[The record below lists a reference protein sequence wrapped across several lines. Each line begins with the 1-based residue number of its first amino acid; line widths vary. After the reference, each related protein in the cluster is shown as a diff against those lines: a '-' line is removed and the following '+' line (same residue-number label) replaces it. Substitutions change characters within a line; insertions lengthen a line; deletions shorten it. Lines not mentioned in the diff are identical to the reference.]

1 MFGKIAI
8 INKSEKDFLEEIEE
22 FNKEHNT
29 LWKVP
34 NLLIPMITI
43 LLALIC
49 FLAFSKNR
57 WEGINYLNLI
67 INGSL
72 PLIAINQISAIG
84 ILVFKYDKSQEA
96 KFGMNTFLLRTKLFW
111 LSLGV
116 LVLGIILFA
125 YQVISSPFNDIL
137 LLIVMLIVSSLLV
150 WGSSYVSR
158 RIFLLQ
164 DAFIERTF
172 DSDLREEAKLK
183 HGLKWGKN

>member
-1 MFGKIAI
+1 MIGKIAI

-43 LLALIC
+43 FLALLC
-49 FLAFSKNR
+49 FLAFSDDR
-57 WEGINYLNLI
+57 WEGIGYLNLI

-84 ILVFKYDKSQEA
+84 ILIFKYDKSQEA

-111 LSLGV
+111 LSIGVLGV
-116 LVLGIILFA
+116 GIILFA
-125 YQVISSPFNDIL
+125 FQVISNPFNNWL
-137 LLIVMLIVSSLLV
+137 LLVVMLILSTVLV

-164 DAFIERTF
+164 NDFIERTF
-172 DSDLREEAKLK
+172 DTELREEAKKK
-183 HGLKWGKN
+183 HGLKWGK